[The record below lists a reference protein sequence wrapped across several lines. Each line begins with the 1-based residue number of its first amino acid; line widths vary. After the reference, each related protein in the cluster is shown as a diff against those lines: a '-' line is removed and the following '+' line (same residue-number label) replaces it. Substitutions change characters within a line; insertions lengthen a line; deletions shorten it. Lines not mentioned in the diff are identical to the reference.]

1 MKIATA
7 LALMLARLSGL
18 VQVILGAL
26 FWTGHALTF
35 IPVHMVVGL
44 VLVLCLW
51 TLAVLAARAGV
62 QPGFV
67 ALAIAWG
74 AVVPI
79 LGLNQAQLLPG
90 PMHWVIQVLHLLL
103 GLGAIAQAE
112 GLAAR
117 LRVRLRPDRA
127 ATRAALRA

>member
-1 MKIATA
+1 
-7 LALMLARLSGL
+7 MLARLSGL

-26 FWTGHALTF
+26 FWTGHALTL

-62 QPGFV
+62 HRGFV

-90 PMHWVIQVLHLLL
+90 PLHWVIQMVHLLV
-103 GLGAIAQAE
+103 GLGAIGQAE

-117 LRVRLRPDRA
+117 LRPDSA
-127 ATRAALRA
+127 AMQAALIEGG